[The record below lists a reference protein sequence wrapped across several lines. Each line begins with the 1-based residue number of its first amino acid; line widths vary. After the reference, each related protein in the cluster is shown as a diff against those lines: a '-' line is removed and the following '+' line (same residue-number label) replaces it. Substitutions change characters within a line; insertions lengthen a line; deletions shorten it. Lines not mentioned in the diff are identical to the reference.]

1 MIIDTIIQQCYSL
14 DQTVFVVVVKYE
26 MFFNALKLFLLVDQ
40 YVIAGSL
47 KDLQS
52 KNRL

>member
-40 YVIAGSL
+40 YVIVGYL
-47 KDLQS
+47 KDLQ
-52 KNRL
+52 K